1 MQIYTPMQKGLFFSL
16 GLMKNGIAWNWKPT
30 DDRQRGESQQGLF
43 REYSLLHP
51 GFEPRNLWNED
62 FQGSENRRKVRFQEF
77 MACFVGEKFYS
88 LWLGL
93 RIRNSTIYDFFTGER
108 SKAQESRRKSKG
120 HCFWNFL
127 FFFTI
132 LFRSSATTRRK
143 QSREADFY
151 NPSCREEETERL

>member
-1 MQIYTPMQKGLFFSL
+1 MI
-16 GLMKNGIAWNWKPT
+16 
-30 DDRQRGESQQGLF
+30 DRGEKASKASLESIHYFTLVLSQETSGMKIF
-43 REYSLLHP
+43 KEVRTGE
-51 GFEPRNLWNED
+51 
-62 FQGSENRRKVRFQEF
+62 KRFQEF

-108 SKAQESRRKSKG
+108 NRAQESRRKSKG
-120 HCFWNFL
+120 HCFQNFL

-151 NPSCREEETERL
+151 NPSCREEETERLQCLLALSLTQYISSKFRERLHFNS